1 VAGAGEDQRP
11 GEIGGRVGEDV
22 GSVRDRDA
30 AHLGG
35 HDVHVVVP
43 HGAVRHD
50 LQLGKALEVAATH
63 PSRQER
69 HERDVVAR
77 RSRLLRREPGDIEAG
92 QLAGL
97 EQPLEL
103 GGDEDAVTHYLLIC
117 ARRIESST
125 ASARA
130 GFHL

>member
-1 VAGAGEDQRP
+1 MGH
-11 GEIGGRVGEDV
+11 RVLI
-22 GSVRDRDA
+22 A
-30 AHLGG
+30 AE
-35 HDVHVVVP
+35 
-43 HGAVRHD
+43 
-50 LQLGKALEVAATH
+50 LE
-63 PSRQER
+63 
-69 HERDVVAR
+69 
-77 RSRLLRREPGDIEAG
+77 RLLEPG
-92 QLAGL
+92 QLVGL